1 MQLLAELKRNLLAG
15 QWVSKQDG
23 LQRRITHR
31 LLSYWDISQNQF
43 AVPYAFDLIKLKKS
57 KKQKK

>member
-1 MQLLAELKRNLLAG
+1 MKIYLAG
-15 QWVSKQDG
+15 TMGIKSRERK

-43 AVPYAFDLIKLKKS
+43 AVPYAFHLIKLKKS